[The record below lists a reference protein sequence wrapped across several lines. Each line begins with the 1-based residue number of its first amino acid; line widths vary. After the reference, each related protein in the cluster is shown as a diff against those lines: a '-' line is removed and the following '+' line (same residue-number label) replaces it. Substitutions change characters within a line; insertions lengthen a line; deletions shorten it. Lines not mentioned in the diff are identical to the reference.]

1 MIIEEY
7 PFTGII
13 KRTVT
18 VEDPD
23 TKDTSEEVFT
33 VYSGEMDCSMN
44 TAEVGKIAQTSDYV
58 VSMPLVKDSDG
69 KYILPKKNDEIEV
82 STYDDIFLLTVNNY
96 MPSQL
101 GGITIYASR
110 GDW

>member
-1 MIIEEY
+1 MTIQEY
-7 PFTGII
+7 PFSGII

-18 VEDPD
+18 LEDPV
-23 TKDTSEEVFT
+23 TKETSEET
-33 VYSGEMDCSMN
+33 VTIYSGEMDCSMN

-58 VSMPLVKDSDG
+58 VSMPLVKDSNN
-69 KYILPKKNDEIEV
+69 KYVFPKKNDEIIV
-82 STYDDIFLLTVNNY
+82 STYDDSFTLTVNNY